1 MFALRVGDEHHVGAH
16 HVGELRHFA
25 RMIHPG
31 FDEPHAVAR
40 LHRKK
45 RVRDAE
51 FVVEVSL
58 RRPEGVAEGFLQNG
72 GEHLRGRRLAVAA
85 DDREH
90 GTIKPAT
97 ALRRQQ
103 HVRPARIGNDEL
115 RHVDGRF
122 AFDDGRDG
130 ARLSHSRQ
138 KVVRVKALA
147 AQGDEDGTRRDP
159 AGVRHKR
166 RGRKERLPF
175 LSRRLQCGFGFPAKL
190 PIHRRSPERRRVR
203 RSTNTSRTTSASEK
217 GWRTP
222 LIS

>member
-1 MFALRVGDEHHVGAH
+1 MTKICFCGISGNGMSPLAQIMSLKGCEVYGSDRN
-16 HVGELRHFA
+16 
-25 RMIHPG
+25 
-31 FDEPHAVAR
+31 FDA
-40 LHRKK
+40 
-45 RVRDAE
+45 
-51 FVVEVSL
+51 
-58 RRPEGVAEGFLQNG
+58 
-72 GEHLRGRRLAVAA
+72 
-85 DDREH
+85 
-90 GTIKPAT
+90 
-97 ALRRQQ
+97 
-103 HVRPARIGNDEL
+103 
-115 RHVDGRF
+115 
-122 AFDDGRDG
+122 GRDG